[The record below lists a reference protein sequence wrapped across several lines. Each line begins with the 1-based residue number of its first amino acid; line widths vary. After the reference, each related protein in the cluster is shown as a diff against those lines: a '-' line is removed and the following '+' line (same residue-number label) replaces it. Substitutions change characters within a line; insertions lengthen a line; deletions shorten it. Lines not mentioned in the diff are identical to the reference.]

1 MAKKKEKTFEPMPDD
16 LLALQDEYIS
26 VDAEI
31 SRLEERKKQL
41 QDRMLELMQTHDLKK
56 AENERIRISY
66 IATVQAQKFRQ
77 NQIPRG
83 TQGYV
88 CSISG

>member
-1 MAKKKEKTFEPMPDD
+1 MPDD

-31 SRLEERKKQL
+31 TRLEERKKQL

-56 AENERIRISY
+56 AENERIRIS
-66 IATVQAQKFRQ
+66 
-77 NQIPRG
+77 
-83 TQGYV
+83 
-88 CSISG
+88 